1 MGIDKPDIR
10 TVIHYGAPKDI
21 ESYYQEIGRAGRD
34 GLPSYCHAFY
44 NNADFALSRLVLT
57 QPLKTD

>member
-1 MGIDKPDIR
+1 MATIAFGMGIDKPDVR

-34 GLPSYCHAFY
+34 GY
-44 NNADFALSRLVLT
+44 FANFLSE
-57 QPLKTD
+57 KNY